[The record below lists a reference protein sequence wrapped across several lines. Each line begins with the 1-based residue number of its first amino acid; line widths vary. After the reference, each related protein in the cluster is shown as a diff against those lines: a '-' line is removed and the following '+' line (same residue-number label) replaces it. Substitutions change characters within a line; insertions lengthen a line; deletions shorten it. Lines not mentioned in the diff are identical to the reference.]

1 MLESPERG
9 KPERPERSSDW
20 EDLRG
25 LMTCVELGPEF
36 KEAKVRFSLQCSL
49 GVGSEA
55 NHRAFDSVRKKESN
69 VGNREVKPERKGRVR
84 LGRTLSSRTRAFRC
98 VEENETSSKVSWGWG
113 WGEEEREV
121 FSQRAALLEYR
132 AGAFYQ
138 MQLKMLNALG

>member
-84 LGRTLSSRTRAFRC
+84 LGRTLSSRTRAFRHRLKFLGGGDGGRKKGGC
-98 VEENETSSKVSWGWG
+98 AR
-113 WGEEEREV
+113 REQHCWNTELAR
-121 FSQRAALLEYR
+121 FIRC
-132 AGAFYQ
+132 
-138 MQLKMLNALG
+138 N